1 VVKDLKVVKDLTGY
15 KISPRSATYKKQQ
28 EQINHKE
35 LTRSSPNNPYN
46 NAKDK
51 HEPAKRAMKNA
62 VRNPGV
68 DPYNSHDEQ
77 SKKWSKAW
85 KDKARRSADKDAKD
99 VRTSGKNAIG
109 QSTAK
114 KYDGNM

>member
-1 VVKDLKVVKDLTGY
+1 VAKND
-15 KISPRSATYKKQQ
+15 
-28 EQINHKE
+28 
-35 LTRSSPNNPYN
+35 PYN
-46 NAKDK
+46 SNHGDRNAST
-51 HEPAKRAMKNA
+51 KRAMKNA

-68 DPYNSHDEQ
+68 DPYNSHDVQ
-77 SKKWSKAW
+77 SKKWKKAW
-85 KDKARRSADKDAKD
+85 TDKARRSADKDAKD